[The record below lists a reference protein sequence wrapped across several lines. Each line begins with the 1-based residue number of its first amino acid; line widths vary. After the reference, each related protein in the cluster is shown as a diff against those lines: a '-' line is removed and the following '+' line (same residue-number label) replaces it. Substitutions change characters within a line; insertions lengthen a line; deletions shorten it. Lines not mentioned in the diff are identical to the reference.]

1 MAGRGKEI
9 KGGLKEGA
17 GKLLGNE
24 KLESKGGAEK
34 TAGRTRRR
42 AGGAAKEA
50 VGTTKEAAGKLTR
63 DKDLELKGK
72 AQREAGLADER

>member
-1 MAGRGKEI
+1 MAGRGKEL
-9 KGGLKEGA
+9 KGSVKEGA

-24 KLESKGGAEK
+24 KLEAKGRAEK

-42 AGGAAKEA
+42 AGGAAKEV
-50 VGTTKEAAGKLTR
+50 VGTAKAGAGKLTR
-63 DKDLELKGK
+63 NKDLELEGK